1 MNNKMKMNAKTGHLQ
16 KRREKRGMAALFAAF
31 FGAIPAFA
39 AADMEDIR
47 SLNLSTLPVLAHSGL
62 GGVMAAAETH
72 AERARGA
79 PVWARGKFRVADGS
93 DEARGDDKITTW
105 DSRTQHFD
113 LGMDFRV
120 NNFLLGAAASRRR
133 SEVDYGV
140 SGQNGMSGKYTHS
153 NTTGAAYF
161 SWSLGATDVW
171 GMAGGGA
178 GTLKITPSGSAEDA
192 RAADTSETVA
202 ALSVKQT
209 LVPGLAIRADGSYAA
224 TSVEKSKNVDAQDV
238 DSARGRLLLIG
249 EHSHQRANGIISP
262 RVELGF
268 RYDTVESE
276 LTNGA
281 TFHREST
288 GGGVE
293 FAAGIDYINFATG
306 VTLSVNGRFYNG
318 NDYKEWGAGTGL
330 EMRAGRGGRGLS
342 LRLDHQY
349 GGGALALPEE
359 FANANANANTNEAA
373 PAPRMRAVVGYGFA
387 ARGLLTPYA
396 ETIGGAALDD
406 EQRIL
411 GLRWQPQA
419 HPNTHL
425 AFTLHDARAA
435 MLKGELRF

>member
-1 MNNKMKMNAKTGHLQ
+1 MNNKMKMNAKTRDLQ
-16 KRREKRGMAALFAAF
+16 KRRKKCGMAAFFAAF
-31 FGAIPAFA
+31 LGAIPAVA

-47 SLNLSTLPVLAHSGL
+47 SLNHSVLPVLAHGGL

-72 AERARGA
+72 AERAHGA

-93 DEARGDDKITTW
+93 DEARGDDKVTVW
-105 DSRTQHFD
+105 DGRTQHFD
-113 LGMDFRV
+113 LGMDFRL

-133 SEVDYGV
+133 SEMDYGV
-140 SGQNGMSGKYTHS
+140 SGQNGGMSGQYTHS

-178 GTLKITPSGSAEDA
+178 GTLKLTPSGSGEDA
-192 RAADTSETVA
+192 RNADTSESVA

-209 LVPGLAIRADGSYAA
+209 LVPGLAIRADASYAA
-224 TSVEKSKNVDAQDV
+224 TSVEESKNVKAQDV
-238 DSARGRLLLIG
+238 DSARGRLLLVG

-276 LTNGA
+276 ITNGA

-306 VTLSVNGRFYNG
+306 VTLTVNGRFYNG
-318 NDYKEWGAGTGL
+318 NDYQEWGAGTGL
-330 EMRAGRGGRGLS
+330 EMRAAGGRGLS

-349 GGGALALPEE
+349 GGGQLAVAEE
-359 FANANANANTNEAA
+359 FANANVNTNEAA
-373 PAPRMRAVVGYGFA
+373 PAAPQMRAVVSYGFA

-396 ETIGGAALDD
+396 EAIGAGANADD
-406 EQRIL
+406 EQHIL
-411 GLRWQPQA
+411 GLRWQPRA
-419 HPNTHL
+419 HANTHL
-425 AFTLHDARAA
+425 AFTLHDAGAA